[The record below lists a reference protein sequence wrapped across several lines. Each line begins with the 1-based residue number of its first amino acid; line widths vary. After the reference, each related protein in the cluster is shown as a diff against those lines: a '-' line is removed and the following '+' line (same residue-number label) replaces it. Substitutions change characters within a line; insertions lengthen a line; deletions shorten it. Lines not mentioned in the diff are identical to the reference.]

1 MNFDWSDLAFGSKK
15 PLRELHAVF
24 IAAPRDISRK
34 RFLEIVKKY
43 LPKGNLVLG
52 LAKEEY
58 VDGFEGQP
66 QFRTLHKDTFAE
78 LIEKINAN
86 QEANGEKFAVATIQY
101 NQRDL
106 KHILEEIDFARVLLV
121 NGSWK
126 YSFHTTEPFY
136 VLAKKCTPYELV
148 RAFVDEAEAHRYEED
163 VWPQMRELFE
173 IKAGKYSEAEMLE
186 VAAKTAKL
194 SFDYSFQTGV
204 ALGKKAGGKKDIYE
218 LRAATFNKV
227 VPYQTYA
234 LLHGAARE
242 QHFSPPHDLNYYDAV
257 HAEVELVVKAGR
269 EHIPLKGTTLFINLL
284 PCPRCAQMFSETDI
298 EEFVYSI
305 DHSEGYAIKLLEA
318 AGKKVRRIVP

>member
-15 PLRELHAVF
+15 PLRELEAVF

-34 RFLEIVKKY
+34 RFLDIVKKY
-43 LPKGNLVLG
+43 LPKGNVVLG
-52 LAKEEY
+52 LAKEVY

-66 QFRTLHKDTFAE
+66 QFTMLVPDTFTE
-78 LIEKINAN
+78 LIEKINSN
-86 QEANGEKFAVATIQY
+86 QEANGETFRIATLRY

-106 KHILEEIDFARVLLV
+106 KHILGEIDFKRVILV

-136 VLAKKCTPYELV
+136 VLAKKRTPYELV
-148 RAFVDEAEAHRYEED
+148 GAFLDEAEAHRYEED
-163 VWPQMRELFE
+163 TWPHMRELFE
-173 IKAGKYSEAEMLE
+173 IKAGKYTEAEMLDI
-186 VAAKTAKL
+186 AAKTAKL

-204 ALGKKAGGKKDIYE
+204 ALGKKAGGKKDTYE

-234 LLHGAARE
+234 LLNGAARE

-257 HAEVELVVKAGR
+257 HAEVELVIKAGK
-269 EHIPLKGTTLFINLL
+269 EHVPLKGTTLFINLL
-284 PCPRCAQMFSETDI
+284 PCPRCAQMLAETDI
-298 EEFVYSI
+298 DEFVYSI
-305 DHSEGYAIKLLEA
+305 DHSEGYAIKLLET
-318 AGKKVRRIVP
+318 AGKKVRRIAQ